1 MATMGKPLSI
11 ASTLRF
17 APDRAT
23 AKKFASKVA
32 LDGGC
37 WVWTG
42 ALRRGYGVL
51 RIGSSMPKQEMYQH
65 AYVRTDVLQ
74 CTLLANIDDKLDRIG
89 RMFAGA
95 INESGLNPNK
105 PIITKLH

>member
-1 MATMGKPLSI
+1 MAIELKPPPVETYPQLCGLCGCN
-11 ASTLRF
+11 ALGHT
-17 APDRAT
+17 PDRC
-23 AKKFASKVA
+23 K
-32 LDGGC
+32 LC
-37 WVWTG
+37 NH
-42 ALRRGYGVL
+42 
-51 RIGSSMPKQEMYQH
+51 QH